1 MDNAACDYYAP
12 LVIWDY
18 CVNWG
23 MWVAIYLITG
33 LFTWLL
39 NRD

>member
-18 CVNWG
+18 CLWLG
-23 MWVAIYLITG
+23 MWLALFLI
-33 LFTWLL
+33 TWLL
-39 NRD
+39 SRVV